1 LLFSWIIGRYLAFSF
16 KLLAVRDNQD
26 KFVVLGL
33 LCAMVVIIVHG
44 LVDVP
49 YFKNDLAVMFWAL
62 VAMISAQCL
71 THNKRNETQKHENT
85 ENT

>member
-1 LLFSWIIGRYLAFSF
+1 MLRQRVISY
-16 KLLAVRDNQD
+16 
-26 KFVVLGL
+26 GL
-33 LCAMVVIIVHG
+33 LVMGLLSAMVVIVVHG

-71 THNKRNETQKHENT
+71 THNKRDETQKHENT

>member
-1 LLFSWIIGRYLAFSF
+1 
-16 KLLAVRDNQD
+16 
-26 KFVVLGL
+26 
-33 LCAMVVIIVHG
+33 MVVIIVHG

-85 ENT
+85 ENTWLIKSVFVFFVFWVIYENTYF